1 MLAARTVSIAFIPQ
15 GVALT
20 TRAIFDN
27 ITNEQAATVGFWSLA
42 AILLALAVTR
52 SFIIFGNVVLSV
64 RVEFTFA
71 TLLRKNVFDHVL
83 DQPGNRAL
91 PESTGEAVTRFRED
105 VDYVTR
111 YLQRFGFALPLVV
124 FGAVALYIM
133 VQISPLITFAVFLPL
148 ALIMVTV
155 SAATRWL
162 RRFRI
167 DNREVD
173 WPRDQPAGRDV
184 RIGGGDQGRQRRK
197 PHAGRAQA
205 PQQPPQDLH
214 NPRTPF

>member
-20 TRAIFDN
+20 TGAIFEHHQRAGRHGRLLEPGGD
-27 ITNEQAATVGFWSLA
+27 
-42 AILLALAVTR
+42 LLALAVTR

-105 VDYVTR
+105 VDYITR
-111 YLQRFGFALPLVV
+111 YLQRFGFAIPSSSSAPSPCTSWSRLVRS
-124 FGAVALYIM
+124 
-133 VQISPLITFAVFLPL
+133 SPSP
-148 ALIMVTV
+148 
-155 SAATRWL
+155 SSCP
-162 RRFRI
+162 
-167 DNREVD
+167 
-173 WPRDQPAGRDV
+173 WPSSWSP
-184 RIGGGDQGRQRRK
+184 
-197 PHAGRAQA
+197 
-205 PQQPPQDLH
+205 
-214 NPRTPF
+214 